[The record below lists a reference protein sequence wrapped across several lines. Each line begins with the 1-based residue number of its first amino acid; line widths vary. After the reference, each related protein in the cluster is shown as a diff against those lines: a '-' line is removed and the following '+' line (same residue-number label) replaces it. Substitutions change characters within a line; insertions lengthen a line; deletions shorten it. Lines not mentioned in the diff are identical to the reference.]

1 MEGPFKS
8 ASHAPFSSLVE
19 QRSEAGA
26 AAAQGT
32 QRMPHIF
39 SLLDAAFLQVGA
51 SLQQQQREVQ
61 QQQSPNEEKEQ
72 KKRMQQPGAQN
83 GSLPAITD
91 ARLCEATDGE
101 TPTGC
106 LFTTATFSAA
116 SAAAQQRAFLPAA
129 HAVLLMEPSGS
140 LKASVAFAAL
150 RYCFHKLQQEGGAAA
165 TGDEAC
171 KANGEAA
178 SAAGKALVVAAANSN
193 LNSLRDRVCS
203 AWILLMRSLTS
214 VALRPQR
221 NSNSGSSRSCFS
233 QACILTQF
241 VFHKTT
247 PAAPK
252 MTPFILLEVVKDA
265 LLAASTH
272 AAAVEAAEAAAAAA
286 NAPETLESAPMK
298 PVEVAAAAKAAYA
311 VASVLHQLEAPDIA
325 GGILE
330 NSSNGLQATPTW
342 NMICSCLAVLGV
354 CNKQRQQIGRRLL
367 AAAVLPC
374 ISFVASSSSPRN
386 KRQDL
391 PPACVVRDFFFF
403 CCLEAIGSA
412 ANTFEEVFASC
423 PFLRIDSDLPPVA
436 AARRAAAATAQL
448 YRHLVTWIAEI
459 GGRQLTLLAAVL
471 QLPSAA
477 AEYALKELHCCC
489 ESCADAETASTS
501 VAVAESQTGDAT
513 AANRAEKDH
522 HLEALFSSSC
532 LNFGLRMQMP
542 SSADI
547 FVAATP
553 VRDGAAAAAA
563 QHPVAAVVL
572 LEALDFFPD
581 NISEDN
587 DAPDNLPESDKPCFF
602 SSCLTLLCGNFL
614 MGELPQHV
622 RQQLLLQ
629 LLQQCSAQ
637 RVFTPKAIAA
647 LQQQLQQLSQ
657 KQAVQHM
664 QQNNIYYLLQ
674 EEEDL
679 QELQFQ
685 QLQQTLLMRN
695 DSGASAADAASSTL
709 ALLEKMNVFEL
720 LCDAARYPLIKE
732 EHRDR
737 NFLQQLHRQQQLQ
750 QPILQQQLMPAARRK
765 LCRSYSG
772 SSTNSNTD
780 EKAHLS
786 IRLWHA
792 RGSCTYTVK
801 GSAAAVARS
810 SKAAS
815 EALLRLAPPRL
826 SWLQKRLAA
835 ASGSSCKST
844 SSWLLDPLSSLPA
857 ASSALIEC
865 LPAPACTCSLAVCSP
880 AAVAEQELIQR
891 RFGLQQPHAL
901 LQQRWF
907 RVSIHRKAVEHAAA
921 QLLERHG
928 HLSPSSCAAAVAA
941 VAAFVAAASAAK
953 ASAEA
958 SESAAS
964 VGGSDPR
971 SAACGAIIDR
981 AAEPSAEQLKKGWRL
996 GSTDVFLSSC
1006 AAAQL
1011 LDVQQLLQQEGEGE
1025 WAAGAAAE
1033 AAAAAAAADRKEQV
1047 RAALRSSVLCV
1058 AALSKLQKRSCRRRS
1073 RAAAAAATAATASAR
1088 EIVDAE
1094 ASSEA
1099 SYNTEQTAAERQLQ
1113 KSEAAEGHCMPQQR
1127 LVGKLLKSREVPLFA
1142 VCALEGVK
1150 SSETEQQ
1157 RQTDQVQRK
1166 AASDEEPASGESAT
1180 LVAKEAASNGIEAL
1194 IPHACLGA
1202 YYAQSLEA

>member
-1 MEGPFKS
+1 
-8 ASHAPFSSLVE
+8 
-19 QRSEAGA
+19 
-26 AAAQGT
+26 
-32 QRMPHIF
+32 
-39 SLLDAAFLQVGA
+39 
-51 SLQQQQREVQ
+51 
-61 QQQSPNEEKEQ
+61 
-72 KKRMQQPGAQN
+72 
-83 GSLPAITD
+83 
-91 ARLCEATDGE
+91 
-101 TPTGC
+101 
-106 LFTTATFSAA
+106 
-116 SAAAQQRAFLPAA
+116 
-129 HAVLLMEPSGS
+129 
-140 LKASVAFAAL
+140 
-150 RYCFHKLQQEGGAAA
+150 
-165 TGDEAC
+165 
-171 KANGEAA
+171 
-178 SAAGKALVVAAANSN
+178 
-193 LNSLRDRVCS
+193 
-203 AWILLMRSLTS
+203 
-214 VALRPQR
+214 
-221 NSNSGSSRSCFS
+221 
-233 QACILTQF
+233 
-241 VFHKTT
+241 
-247 PAAPK
+247 
-252 MTPFILLEVVKDA
+252 
-265 LLAASTH
+265 
-272 AAAVEAAEAAAAAA
+272 
-286 NAPETLESAPMK
+286 
-298 PVEVAAAAKAAYA
+298 
-311 VASVLHQLEAPDIA
+311 
-325 GGILE
+325 
-330 NSSNGLQATPTW
+330 
-342 NMICSCLAVLGV
+342 
-354 CNKQRQQIGRRLL
+354 
-367 AAAVLPC
+367 
-374 ISFVASSSSPRN
+374 
-386 KRQDL
+386 
-391 PPACVVRDFFFF
+391 
-403 CCLEAIGSA
+403 
-412 ANTFEEVFASC
+412 
-423 PFLRIDSDLPPVA
+423 
-436 AARRAAAATAQL
+436 
-448 YRHLVTWIAEI
+448 
-459 GGRQLTLLAAVL
+459 
-471 QLPSAA
+471 
-477 AEYALKELHCCC
+477 
-489 ESCADAETASTS
+489 
-501 VAVAESQTGDAT
+501 
-513 AANRAEKDH
+513 
-522 HLEALFSSSC
+522 
-532 LNFGLRMQMP
+532 MQMP

-581 NISEDN
+581 NISEDD

-602 SSCLTLLCGNFL
+602 SSGLTLLCGNFL
-614 MGELPQHV
+614 MGELPQHM

-657 KQAVQHM
+657 KQTVQHM

-709 ALLEKMNVFEL
+709 ALLESSSSSSSSTATTTSSRKKEVNVFEL

-737 NFLQQLHRQQQLQ
+737 NFLQQLQLQ

-765 LCRSYSG
+765 LCCSYSG

-792 RGSCTYTVK
+792 RGSCTYTEK

-835 ASGSSCKST
+835 ACGSSCKST

-865 LPAPACTCSLAVCSP
+865 LSAPACTCSLAVCSP

-981 AAEPSAEQLKKGWRL
+981 AAEPSAEQLKK
-996 GSTDVFLSSC
+996 
-1006 AAAQL
+1006 
-1011 LDVQQLLQQEGEGE
+1011 
-1025 WAAGAAAE
+1025 
-1033 AAAAAAAADRKEQV
+1033 
-1047 RAALRSSVLCV
+1047 
-1058 AALSKLQKRSCRRRS
+1058 
-1073 RAAAAAATAATASAR
+1073 ASAR

-1157 RQTDQVQRK
+1157 RQTDEVQR
-1166 AASDEEPASGESAT
+1166 SQVETEEEEDKLPCSSGSQ
-1180 LVAKEAASNGIEAL
+1180 LDL
-1194 IPHACLGA
+1194 LR
-1202 YYAQSLEA
+1202 